1 MKAGIREAVFMFV
14 ILTSGCT
21 RRPTQHPRV
30 PRLTRMLHNFHAV
43 EPGVLYRS
51 SQLSASMLSTII
63 KKYGIKTIVNLRGR
77 NEHKAWWQ
85 TEQTIAQTH
94 KVTFINIPMSA
105 QHLPQK
111 QHLITLLET
120 YNTAPRPMLI
130 HCYSGSDRTG
140 EAAALWVLEQ
150 QKKGKHSALKQ
161 LSLRYGH
168 IPRVYPAKRFFIKL
182 WQGIPW
188 LNNEYDPLDYTP

>member
-1 MKAGIREAVFMFV
+1 MKVGIRGVGFLLVM
-14 ILTSGCT
+14 LLSGCA
-21 RRPTQHPRV
+21 RRSTPHPRV

-51 SQLSASMLSTII
+51 SQLSASMLTSTI
-63 KKYGIKTIVNLRGR
+63 KKYGIKTIINLRGC
-77 NEHKAWWQ
+77 NEHKAWWEA
-85 TEQTIAQTH
+85 EQTIAQRH
-94 KVTFINIPMSA
+94 NVTFINIPMSA
-105 QHLPQK
+105 QRLPKKHHL
-111 QHLITLLET
+111 LTLLEA
-120 YNTAPRPMLI
+120 YNTAPRPILI

-150 QKKGKHSALKQ
+150 QKKEKKFALKQ

-168 IPRVYPAKRFFIKL
+168 IPRIYPAKRFFIKL

-188 LNNEYDPLDYTP
+188 LHNEYDPLDYTY